1 MNMLRPSQHQCRRAL
16 ARPIGRPPL
25 HGGAS
30 SSSSSFSSSCCR
42 GGAARARP
50 LSSGPALPQSPL
62 LSLSPRPRY
71 FTTSRV
77 LPADPPPQRP
87 ETPAAVAA
95 AAAGGEPAGPHTRRA
110 RWRVPAAAA
119 LFLLVGAVAGTL
131 AAGAIAPPPL
141 PVRGSE
147 QDAYLQQRIQARG
160 AALPLVRQL
169 SADPSWASW
178 DAYAGISSTTSTPT
192 SSSSSSS
199 SSPASGP
206 RSLSAAQSR
215 ITSGPMSGSTGLAF
229 QRVFHNAGTG
239 EVVSVVYFGAAL
251 AGWPGV
257 VHGGALATVL
267 DESLGRCAILR
278 FPGRSGVTANLEL
291 RYRAPTLVDGFY
303 VLRARPVPDELE
315 PAKNDRKLWV
325 RGTLESADG
334 GRVHV
339 EAKALFVVP
348 KAYKLRPLVEGF

>member
-1 MNMLRPSQHQCRRAL
+1 MLRPSQHQCRRAL

-131 AAGAIAPPPL
+131 AAAADPGA
-141 PVRGSE
+141 G
-147 QDAYLQQRIQARG
+147 RG
-160 AALPLVRQL
+160 AAPGAAAVGGPVVGVVGRVRGHLFHHLHPHLLLVL
-169 SADPSWASW
+169 VLLF
-178 DAYAGISSTTSTPT
+178 
-192 SSSSSSS
+192 
-199 SSPASGP
+199 PASGP

-229 QRVFHNAGTG
+229 QR
-239 EVVSVVYFGAAL
+239 VVSVVYFGAAL